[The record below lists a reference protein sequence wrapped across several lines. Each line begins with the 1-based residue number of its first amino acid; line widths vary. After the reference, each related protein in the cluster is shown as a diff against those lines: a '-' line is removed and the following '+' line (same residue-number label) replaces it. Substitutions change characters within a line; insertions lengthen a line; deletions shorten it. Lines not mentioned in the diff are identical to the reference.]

1 MTKGISSYF
10 FSVPVSMLA
19 RSLKNIPGQVT
30 ATWDTTGERIQNC
43 YFVIQQ
49 NEGKTD
55 HGRQRLKYVLGK
67 DAEEEATEQEQ
78 QYDNEQCVIVSKM
91 KLLSQEIHLKE
102 FRVLH
107 IKQFEWYQHKDYYG
121 QLHTTHWDGDKSNKS
136 IQIRSPSNC

>member
-43 YFVIQQ
+43 YFVIQK

-55 HGRQRLKYVLGK
+55 NGRQRLKYILGK